1 MSLARI
7 QFRHIRSFIAVAEE
21 RSFSSAARRLCVSQ
35 PALSQT
41 IQQLEQIVGI
51 PLLSRTTRHVEP
63 TESGRIVL
71 EKCMA
76 LQGEMDVFFRGLASL
91 RKAARNAI
99 DVGYLIGT
107 GVEYMPGIVREF
119 ERIRPS
125 ASLRF
130 VEFDFCRPDAGLATD
145 SVDCAIIRP
154 PIDVDDI
161 SIEEL
166 GRERCVACL
175 PAGHPLACEE
185 TVRVGQLIG
194 ESFVAAPA
202 QGTWRDY
209 WLAGE
214 HRCGRP
220 ATVVFEAAT
229 LDSELQAVATGRGI
243 SITADSTAKYY
254 SRPGI
259 VFRPIVDMAWCSIA
273 VGYRDAGN
281 PLVRDLVAVARNVAR
296 RYADRISAEEQPRPG

>member
-7 QFRHIRSFIAVAEE
+7 QFRHVRSFVAVVEE
-21 RSFSSAARRLCVSQ
+21 KSFTSAARRLCVSQ

-41 IQQLEQIVGI
+41 IRQLEQIVGV

-63 TESGRIVL
+63 TASGRIVL
-71 EKCMA
+71 ERCLT

-91 RKAARNAI
+91 HKAARNEI

-119 ERIRPS
+119 ERVRPS

-130 VEFDFCRPDAGLATD
+130 VEFDFFRPDAGLATD

-161 SIEEL
+161 RIEEL

-175 PAGHPLACEE
+175 PAGHPLAHEA
-185 TVRVGQLIG
+185 TIRVDQLIR
-194 ESFVAAPA
+194 ENFVAAPA
-202 QGTWRDY
+202 HGTWRDY

-220 ATVVFEAAT
+220 ANVVFEAAT

-243 SITADSTAKYY
+243 SITAESTAKYY
-254 SRPGI
+254 GRPGI
-259 VFRPIVDMAWCSIA
+259 VFRPITDMARCSIA

-281 PLVRDLVAVARNVAR
+281 PLVRDLVAVARSVAR
-296 RYADRISAEEQPRPG
+296 RCADRGSAEA